1 MGKAIERMSPLKE
14 ASDVAEPRQVTV
26 MFSDLV
32 GSTALSVRVDPE
44 DLREVNSAYQKC
56 VRSIMGALGRL
67 PGRRYGRR
75 RLQSVSRDRS
85 PLYHGFCKFWGFI
98 LDQVASNDPSDAPQR
113 PVGTSPDI
121 ASARQGPCLAECAV
135 S

>member
-67 PGRRYGRR
+67 GPPLWTSS
-75 RLQSVSRDRS
+75 LQSVSRDKS
-85 PLYHGFCKFWGFI
+85 PFTMAFVNFVVSSLI
-98 LDQVASNDPSDAPQR
+98 RLL
-113 PVGTSPDI
+113 PDSVL
-121 ASARQGPCLAECAV
+121 SARART
-135 S
+135 